1 MSEKNL
7 PLSEEKY
14 YELISFLVSSAY
26 LMGKGEQYE
35 EGYPSM
41 RLMDFASN
49 LTQAIID
56 SGGFKDEKW
65 PRIFLEKYEA
75 GESLLSTDYE
85 AFLEHLNDVLS
96 FTTEEVIR
104 RAE

>member
-1 MSEKNL
+1 MTEKIL
-7 PLSEEKY
+7 PLREEKY

-26 LMGKGEQYE
+26 LMGRGEQYE

-41 RLMDFASN
+41 RLMDFACN
-49 LTQAIID
+49 LTQSIID
-56 SGGFKDEKW
+56 SGGFKEEEW

-75 GESLLSTDYE
+75 GEPLLSTDYE

-96 FTTEEVIR
+96 FTTDEMIR

>member
-1 MSEKNL
+1 MSENIL
-7 PLSEEKY
+7 PLNEDKY

-26 LMGKGEQYE
+26 LMGQGEQYE

-49 LTQAIID
+49 LTQSIID
-56 SGGFKDEKW
+56 SGGLKDEEW

-75 GESLLSTDYE
+75 AGPLLSTDYE
-85 AFLEHLNDVLS
+85 AFLEHLNDVLR
-96 FTTEEVIR
+96 FTTEEMIR
-104 RAE
+104 RAG